1 MKRKEREGKDEKG
14 EWQGDREREVRGCGR
29 EIKQFRSGKEG
40 KKFVHKLHFN
50 FDS

>member
-1 MKRKEREGKDEKG
+1 MRKESGK
-14 EWQGDREREVRGCGR
+14 GDREREIRGCGR

-40 KKFVHKLHFN
+40 KIFVHKLHFN